1 MGVPK
6 DATAQARSS
15 NAAWRQRGR
24 LHPPRQRVPLC
35 RRLRVLRSLGIARAC
50 KLSLLIAP
58 AGYGKTTA
66 LSQWVDQ
73 LSAGSIKVA
82 WCTLSAREAE
92 AGEFLRIVARA
103 LHAGGIDMTDT
114 GLLLDGDIHEDAALD
129 AILLKL
135 ERTTGDIVLILDDF
149 DAIQDSAP
157 VQLLDELLG
166 MLPPHA
172 HIVVSARQKP
182 PFGSL
187 SPLRTQ
193 GQVRIIE
200 PEELR
205 LDPDEIRELLQDHV
219 PADHLEDV
227 AEWTRGW
234 PVAVQLF
241 RLWRE
246 HGGGDNLAYPP
257 RWPTESVADYLS
269 EQVFNALSDEQ
280 RRFLADIS
288 ILDEI
293 DPDAANHVRDAD
305 DALRLLRELQ
315 LLLPSLIETAQP
327 SAHPIFRLHPLVA
340 EAARASFPLEGSRAA
355 TLHRR
360 AAGWYLEHQRP
371 IDALRHA
378 AAMNDV
384 GVVTEIL
391 GSIAPLHIFLRSG
404 LGELK
409 AFIREIPPPIVEQ
422 EPRLQLMLAFIHFKT
437 GFFTEALRALERITL
452 DGDDPQREI
461 ERLAIRTTCRIYV
474 GDCDQT
480 LDRDLERLR
489 ELTPTD
495 PLMWAWRVNLQIVL
509 HEQRG
514 ELLQA
519 RKAIDQCDT
528 IYDIQGIGFASFH
541 LMIHRMLVNL
551 AEGSLRLIAGDV
563 GRMLKRRR
571 AEFSSDV
578 PVLSMARLAEASL
591 SYERRPSEA
600 VEEVINQSLEQFG
613 DSESWF
619 EQRAIAAPI
628 LADIAFYRNGPDA
641 VAEFADRWQRWSAE
655 RGVIYLQNLLPLLR
669 ARYLLLA
676 SRVEEA
682 EALLQPFLVGSD
694 AGAERYPRW
703 REREFLRSV
712 LVLYGLAKGDID
724 GARDQA
730 LRLMTEAREGG
741 RLRGTISGH
750 ILLARVHH
758 ARGEMAEACAEMLAA
773 VRAAHPEGYVMPFTE
788 GGPSVRYILEALA
801 NDPAVSPIER
811 RHIELTIRSFT
822 LQPLQNPHDL
832 SRREIDIL
840 RHLAE
845 GVSNK
850 LIARRMDITENT
862 VKFHLKKAFQKM
874 GVTSRRAAS
883 AAFEAEREAG
893 CYP

>member
-6 DATAQARSS
+6 DAPTQARTS
-15 NAAWRQRGR
+15 NSAWRQRGR

-35 RRLRVLRSLGIARAC
+35 QRLRVLRSLGIARAC

-73 LSAGSIKVA
+73 LSTSSVKVA
-82 WCTLSAREAE
+82 WCTLSARETE
-92 AGEFLRIVARA
+92 PGEFLRIIARG
-103 LHAGGIDMTDT
+103 LHAGSIDMTDT
-114 GLLLDGDIHEDAALD
+114 GLLLDGDINEDAALD
-129 AILLKL
+129 AIVLKL
-135 ERTTGDIVLILDDF
+135 ERTTDDIVLILDDF
-149 DAIQDSAP
+149 DAVQEAAP
-157 VQLLDELLG
+157 AQLLDELLT

-172 HIVVSARQKP
+172 HIVLSARQKP
-182 PFGSL
+182 AFLSL
-187 SPLRTQ
+187 STLRTQ

-219 PADHLEDV
+219 PADHIDDV
-227 AEWTRGW
+227 AQWTRGW

-246 HGGGDNLAYPP
+246 HGGDDNLAYPP
-257 RWPTESVADYLS
+257 RWPTKSVADYLS

-288 ILDEI
+288 TLDEI
-293 DPDAANHVRDAD
+293 DPEAVDHVRDAG
-305 DALRLLRELQ
+305 DALKLLRELQ
-315 LLLPSLIETAQP
+315 LLLPSLIETAQLG
-327 SAHPIFRLHPLVA
+327 AHPIFRLHPLVA

-360 AAGWYLEHQRP
+360 AANWYLEHQRP

-378 AAMNDV
+378 VAVNDV
-384 GVVTEIL
+384 GVVTEVL
-391 GSIAPLHIFLRSG
+391 DAIAPLHIFLRSG

-409 AFIREIPPPIVEQ
+409 AFIREIPPFIVEQ
-422 EPRLQLMLAFIHFKT
+422 QPRLQLMLAFIHFKT
-437 GFFTEALRALERITL
+437 GFFTEALAALERVTL
-452 DGDDPQREI
+452 AGDDPQSEI
-461 ERLAIRTTCRIYV
+461 EWLAIRTTCRIYV

-480 LDRDLERLR
+480 LDGDLERLR

-528 IYDIQGIGFASFH
+528 IYDIQGMGFASFH

-551 AEGSLRLIAGDV
+551 AEGSLRLISGEV

-600 VEEVINQSLEQFG
+600 IEEVIVQSLEQFG

-628 LADIAFYRNGPDA
+628 LADIAFYRNGPEA
-641 VAEFADRWQRWSAE
+641 VAEFADRWQRWSEE
-655 RGVIYLQNLLPLLR
+655 RGVIYLRSLLPLLR
-669 ARYLLLA
+669 ARYLLL
-676 SRVEEA
+676 SNRTEEA
-682 EALLQPFLVGSD
+682 EILLQPFLYDS
-694 AGAERYPRW
+694 AGLTERYPRW
-703 REREFLRSV
+703 REREILYAV
-712 LVLYGLAKGDID
+712 LALYGLAKSDID
-724 GARDQA
+724 GARNQA
-730 LRLMTEAREGG
+730 LRLMAEAREGG
-741 RLRGTISGH
+741 RLRGTIAGH

-758 ARGEMAEACAEMLAA
+758 MEGKMAEACVEMLAA

-788 GGPSVRYILEALA
+788 AGQPVRHILEALG
-801 NDPAVSPIER
+801 NDPAISPIET
-811 RHIELTIRSFT
+811 RHIELAMRNFT
-822 LQPLQNPHDL
+822 LQPSQNPHDL
-832 SRREIDIL
+832 SRREIEIL

-850 LIARRMDITENT
+850 LIARRIDITENT